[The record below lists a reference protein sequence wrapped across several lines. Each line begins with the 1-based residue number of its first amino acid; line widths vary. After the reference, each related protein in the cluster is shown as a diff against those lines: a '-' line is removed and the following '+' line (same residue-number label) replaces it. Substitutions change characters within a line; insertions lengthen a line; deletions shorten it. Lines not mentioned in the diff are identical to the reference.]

1 MRGRVK
7 IHILLAPRRS
17 LCYIA
22 CMQEDDNQSEFKDN
36 VKLWLKA
43 NGRSYGW
50 MADKCGV
57 SEITFRN
64 WMSQKSIPALKQKL
78 LQRAMGDTAAAADS
92 SSALSGVRVD
102 ATLSL
107 TIQLQADV
115 YHKLEM
121 NAARRGLTAGELIA
135 GAISALVE
143 ES

>member
-1 MRGRVK
+1 
-7 IHILLAPRRS
+7 
-17 LCYIA
+17 
-22 CMQEDDNQSEFKDN
+22 MQEDDNQSEFKDS

-78 LQRAMGDTAAAADS
+78 LQRAMGDSAAAADS

-121 NAARRGLTAGELIA
+121 NAARRGTTAGELIA